1 MSSANFKPAS
11 DGEVLRPSYPDI
23 EPARRPYTM
32 VSHGLPYDQACK
44 KHVDGFLNAHR
55 IYIIASKSLSQQ
67 TQCLAKLEATL
78 GEKHVG
84 TWIGIKPHTPYDD
97 LVEIMKDIK
106 VKNADCLV
114 TLGGGSLADGAK
126 LIAYALENGVETVDD
141 MIELSEPFIVKT
153 DEAFATT
160 FTGIGKTPSIPLV
173 FIPTTLSGGE
183 YTRFAGCTNPRN
195 HMKVQ
200 FSHPG
205 MYAKLIVLDPNL
217 CRTTPDWVWRSTG
230 VRAID
235 HCVEAY
241 CAIPADQEGHPIAIA
256 AERSVKRLIRSLLL
270 YSKNPD
276 DLDAR
281 LESQIACGDSTMCVL
296 YSIYPGASHG
306 IGHNLGPLGV
316 GHGQTSCIL
325 LPNVMKYN
333 ARVNGDQQKRIAE
346 SIWTEED
353 IADILKK
360 HGLSKAKSDFGDALR
375 AIFDELGM
383 PRSLK
388 DVGVGRDKWDQLAV
402 NSLEDKC
409 CKGNPV
415 PLTRK
420 EQVLEILEM
429 CSGE

>member
-1 MSSANFKPAS
+1 MSSEYSTPGS
-11 DGEVLRPSYPDI
+11 DGEVFRPSYPDLD
-23 EPARRPYTM
+23 PALRPYTM
-32 VSHGLPYDQACK
+32 VSYGLPYDQACK
-44 KHVDGFLNAHR
+44 KHVDGFLKAQR
-55 IYIIASKSLSQQ
+55 VYIIASRSLSQQ
-67 TQCLAKLEATL
+67 TQCLAKLEASL

-84 TWIGIKPHTPYDD
+84 TWIGIKPHTPYDNLLD
-97 LVEIMKDIK
+97 IMRDIK
-106 VKNADCLV
+106 VKKADCLV
-114 TLGGGSLADGAK
+114 TLGGGSLIDGAK
-126 LIAYALENGVETVDD
+126 LITYALENGVDTVDG
-141 MIELSEPFIVKT
+141 MIELSQPFIVKI

-160 FTGIGKTPSIPLV
+160 FAGIGKMPSIPLV

-205 MYAKLIVLDPNL
+205 MFAKLIILDPDL

-235 HCVEAY
+235 HCAESF
-241 CAIPADQEGHPIAIA
+241 CAIPASTESHPVAIA

-270 YSKNPD
+270 YAKNPD
-276 DLDAR
+276 DLAAR
-281 LESQIACGDSTMCVL
+281 LESQIACGDSTMCIL
-296 YSIYPGASHG
+296 YSIVPGASHG

-325 LPNVMKYN
+325 LPSVMKYN
-333 ARVNGDQQKRIAE
+333 ARVNGETQKRIAE
-346 SIWTEED
+346 SIWSEGD

-360 HGLSKAKSDFGDALR
+360 HGLSKAESDFGDALR

-388 DVGVGRDKWDQLAV
+388 EVGVGRDKWDQLAV
-402 NSLEDKC
+402 NSLEDIC

-415 PLTRK
+415 PLTKK